1 MRAIL
6 ATAAV
11 LALAAMAAG
20 SATVRMSETATI
32 DSSKVTLGDVA
43 AIETLNAA
51 ERSKMAGVVVAY
63 MAKSEEEK
71 RVDGETV
78 RAALSGAGVN
88 VGEVNICGAAAT
100 KVSRTAASA
109 GTKLMSA
116 VDRYLAAAAPKKH
129 FAVTDVTFDFTPGL
143 EFEPTVTAAHPQELS
158 GRVRLDVAGA
168 GDAST
173 VVGHIY
179 ATLSKTTPVV
189 VAKRRLFG
197 GQVVAAEDLKT
208 EYRSEAEAAGAL
220 GDAGEAAGKR
230 LSATLEAG
238 RPVMAAGLQSNDAV
252 KRGDTV
258 VIEYEK
264 GALAISIRAAA
275 LENGSVGD
283 VIRLKRP
290 GERTEHTARI
300 VAPGRAVPATGG
312 EK

>member
-6 ATAAV
+6 AAGAV

-20 SATVRMSETATI
+20 SATVRMSETATTN
-32 DSSKVTLGDVA
+32 SSKVTLGDVA

-51 ERSKMAGVVVAY
+51 ERSKMACVVVAY
-63 MAKSEEEK
+63 MARSEEEK
-71 RVDGETV
+71 RVDGETI

-100 KVSRTAASA
+100 KVSRAATSA

-116 VDRYLAAAAPKKH
+116 VDRYLAAAEPKKH
-129 FAVTDVTFDFTPGL
+129 FAATDVTFDFTPGAEL
-143 EFEPTVTAAHPQELS
+143 EPTVTAAHPQDLS
-158 GRVRLDVAGA
+158 GRVRLDVA
-168 GDAST
+168 DAADAT
-173 VVGHIY
+173 KVVGHIY

-189 VAKRRLFG
+189 VTKRRLFR

-208 EYRSEAEAAGAL
+208 EYRGEAEAAGAVS
-220 GDAGEAAGKR
+220 DAGEAAGKR
-230 LSATLEAG
+230 LGATLEAG
-238 RPVMAAGLQSNDAV
+238 RPVMQAGLESNYAV

-264 GALAISIRAAA
+264 GALAISIKAAA
-275 LENGSVGD
+275 LENGAIGD
-283 VIRLKRP
+283 VIRLKRQ
-290 GERTEHTARI
+290 GERGEHAARI
-300 VAPGRAVPATGG
+300 VAPGKAVRSTGG